1 MYPGT
6 WFSLCVCLFFLSSP
20 LVIKRAVTLD
30 RGLVKAGQ
38 NTPALTAD
46 SLEESRPRIERGNTN
61 CAKDENTVGER
72 TGQIENSDC
81 SEFTE
86 EASTTGLLRA
96 DRASL

>member
-6 WFSLCVCLFFLSSP
+6 WSSLCVYLFFLSSP

-38 NTPALTAD
+38 NMPALTAD
-46 SLEESRPRIERGNTN
+46 SLEESRQRIERGNTN

-72 TGQIENSDC
+72 TGQIVNSDC